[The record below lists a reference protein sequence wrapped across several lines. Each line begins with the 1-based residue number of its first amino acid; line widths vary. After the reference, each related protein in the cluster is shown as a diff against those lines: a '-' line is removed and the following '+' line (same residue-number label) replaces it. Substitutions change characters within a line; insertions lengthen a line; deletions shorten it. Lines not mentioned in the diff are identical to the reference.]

1 MKIHAA
7 ISRHFGYKISIHSG
21 SDKFSIFP
29 SAGKETQGRFHLK
42 TAGTNWLEA
51 MKLVAIKDPGLY
63 REVHKY
69 ALTAFEAATAYYHV
83 TTDLNKIPNID
94 TLSDSQLPGLFKLND
109 SRQLIH
115 ITYGLI
121 LNEKNPDGSYA
132 FKDRLYKLWRKY
144 REEYAQLLFEH
155 IGHHVKDILQK

>member
-1 MKIHAA
+1 
-7 ISRHFGYKISIHSG
+7 
-21 SDKFSIFP
+21 
-29 SAGKETQGRFHLK
+29 
-42 TAGTNWLEA
+42 

-63 REVHKY
+63 REVHKF

-121 LNEKNPDGSYA
+121 LNEKNPDGSYK